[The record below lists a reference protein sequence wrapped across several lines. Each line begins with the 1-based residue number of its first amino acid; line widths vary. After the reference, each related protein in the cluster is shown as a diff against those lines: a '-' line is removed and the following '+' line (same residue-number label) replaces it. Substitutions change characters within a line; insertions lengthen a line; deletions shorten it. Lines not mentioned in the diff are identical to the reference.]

1 MKRGNE
7 MSVIENKIVM
17 LREHVKLLRH
27 IVCLSPDDYD
37 TIIHESEEIAKL
49 AYFLKSYKELDKE

>member
-1 MKRGNE
+1 